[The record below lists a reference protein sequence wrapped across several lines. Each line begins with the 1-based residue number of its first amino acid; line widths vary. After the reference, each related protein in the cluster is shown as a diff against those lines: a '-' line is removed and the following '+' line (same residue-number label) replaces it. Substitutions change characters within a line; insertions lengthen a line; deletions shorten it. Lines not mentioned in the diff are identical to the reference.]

1 MKHFLNR
8 HFREQWHQSKR
19 QTRCLPNPEQPT
31 LLHYESE
38 VFQTIWILYSK
49 RLYLNTSVDFRLLS
63 LCKQWTIKQDCSSSH
78 ANTSLTNCVGQER
91 FATGIGLET
100 EITRIRQRA
109 WFFTWRTMD
118 TFTVV
123 SHVDKPSFG
132 LYIHMFCILSHR
144 SPEQQWLQGVRCETH
159 ERFLSQLWWMDFI
172 GQKHYV
178 TWFSDSKTVCDKVVW
193 KWSTG
198 IFFVF
203 LFHDVHFFVTCLFP
217 TAGNGPLQ
225 RKRRKSGYKIHHAR
239 QERSV
244 WNIFW
249 ENVSTD
255 IEDWGFVDGFDGR
268 RVKN

>member
-118 TFTVV
+118 ISTVV
-123 SHVDKPSFG
+123 SRVDSR
-132 LYIHMFCILSHR
+132 LLLHI
-144 SPEQQWLQGVRCETH
+144 
-159 ERFLSQLWWMDFI
+159 FI
-172 GQKHYV
+172 
-178 TWFSDSKTVCDKVVW
+178 C
-193 KWSTG
+193 
-198 IFFVF
+198 FVF
-203 LFHDVHFFVTCLFP
+203 CHIDPQSSNDYKVYDAKRMKDFYHNCDGWILLDRSTLSRYFP
-217 TAGNGPLQ
+217 TVKQFATKWFGNDPPVFF
-225 RKRRKSGYKIHHAR
+225 SCFYFMMC
-239 QERSV
+239 
-244 WNIFW
+244 IFL
-249 ENVSTD
+249 
-255 IEDWGFVDGFDGR
+255 
-268 RVKN
+268 